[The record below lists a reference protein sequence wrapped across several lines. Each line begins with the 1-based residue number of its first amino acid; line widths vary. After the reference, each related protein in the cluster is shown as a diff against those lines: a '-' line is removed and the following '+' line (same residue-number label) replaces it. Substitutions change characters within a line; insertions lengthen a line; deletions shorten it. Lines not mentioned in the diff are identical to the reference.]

1 MVDETRKQQFNV
13 YIEEDLVKR
22 VKHAAVDT
30 GQRLSE
36 FVAEALLARL
46 ESIEEASGS

>member
-1 MVDETRKQQFNV
+1 MGDDTRKQQFNV
-13 YIEEDLVKR
+13 YLDEDLVKR

-36 FVAEALLARL
+36 FVADALVAYL
-46 ESIEEASGS
+46 ESTEQEESS